1 MFFHKKLNIH
11 WSVLLPSL
19 AVLSLVALALGAVA
33 LFAGQS
39 EPAEEMKATP
49 EAVAV
54 RYAASV
60 ETLRQESAA
69 SEDPPAVSIAHAE
82 EVLLSLRVP
91 KERLDVH
98 LAAVIQLRALI
109 RDLSALSAS
118 EARLRLIEILRP
130 L

>member
-1 MFFHKKLNIH
+1 MFHKKLTIH
-11 WSVLLPSL
+11 WSILLPSL
-19 AVLSLVALALGAVA
+19 AMLTLVALIMGAVA
-33 LFAGQS
+33 LFVGRT
-39 EPAEEMKATP
+39 EDVREMTASP

-60 ETLRQESAA
+60 EGLRQEAA
-69 SEDPPAVSIAHAE
+69 VSSDAPAVMIARAE
-82 EVLLSLRVP
+82 ETLLSLRVP

-109 RDLSALSAS
+109 RALPTMDAAA
-118 EARLRLIEILRP
+118 ARERLMEILRP